1 MADNNYKD
9 QNGIIGSRL
18 LRDKAVTLTNREN
31 GANYGTFKADA
42 GSNDLIW
49 NDPGAS
55 NTQLRFDVNDDG
67 VLDITDDELAANYIS
82 GDPEYDGI
90 TPVYIWADPVIFD
103 AETKRLFLELPTSER
118 PRFTTDLIE
127 QFYNKRP
134 EYNNFA
140 RRIIYDQPI
149 ELLDLFKSLT
159 PEDFEALKIGNAEF
173 RFNQL
178 QKRITRAEKAIE
190 KTPIDT
196 SRLTTIWPILSIR
209 ELFLESELSEFYYL
223 KYPKKSARELASEQ
237 GAIMTTGG
245 RLADISNKDYS
256 GWLDEIPNDA
266 AYISYVGPH
275 YWDNIEVDDGGNIYE
290 KDEAIVQRAIR
301 SQDAKIIKS
310 FESGTFGDERPPEF
324 ERINKEVLRALLNAT
339 IEEHGAYRTIYL
351 PTFARELNEN
361 YKIDV
366 DEYDENGELNDKGKQ
381 NKAAADQREREAAEA
396 RKNGEKVYTKEKPS
410 IMQQFYSLDYWVGVL
425 DGSFPKRTAIITG
438 LNKEAKTIEVVLPY
452 IDEIKRR
459 VLEAQRLEAETNRR
473 AYLLPAYNFLVH
485 TNIESERNKLAV
497 DLVYTIIDK
506 LLQRGSKPASA
517 FKENKTGDQEQKN
530 ATEKVV
536 YRIKYQKLIDDTPLL
551 SMAYKNAN
559 GSKREYDILN
569 RTFKKAFALLKNKT
583 DLYKYFND
591 LNIPETPPTKRTLND
606 NLVITHKG
614 LNAKY
619 KRSK

>member
-1 MADNNYKD
+1 MADSKYKG
-9 QNGIIGSRL
+9 QSGIMGSRIL
-18 LRDKAVTLTNREN
+18 QERKLELIDRET
-31 GANYGTFKADA
+31 GKRVGTFTAES
-42 GSNDLIW
+42 GSNILKW
-49 NDPGAS
+49 NEKPSG
-55 NTQLRFDVNDDG
+55 TQLKFSVQDDG
-67 VLDITDDELAANYIS
+67 VLDISDDDLTIDIMS
-82 GDPEYDGI
+82 GDPDYDGL
-90 TPVYIWADPVIFD
+90 TPVYIWLDPVIFD
-103 AETKRLFLELPTSER
+103 AETKAAFMEMPAGER
-118 PRFTTDLIE
+118 ARFTTDLIE

-140 RRIIYDQPI
+140 RRLIYDQPM
-149 ELLDLFKSLT
+149 ELLNLFKSLT

-173 RFNQL
+173 RFDQL
-178 QKRITRAEKAIE
+178 QKRINRAEEAIE

-196 SRLTTIWPILSIR
+196 NKLTTIWPILSIR

-223 KYPKKSARELASEQ
+223 KNPKKSARELAAEQ

-256 GWLDEIPNDA
+256 GWSDEIPNDA

-301 SQDAKIIKS
+301 SQDAKILKA
-310 FESGTFGDERPPEF
+310 FEAGTFGDERPPEF
-324 ERINKEVLRALLNAT
+324 ERVNKEVLRALLNAT

-366 DEYDENGELNDKGKQ
+366 DEYDENGELNEKGKQ
-381 NKAAADQREREAAEA
+381 NKAAADQREKDAENA

-459 VLEAQRLEAETNRR
+459 LLEAQRLEVETHKR
-473 AYLLPAYNFLVH
+473 YLPVYNFLVH

-517 FKENKTGDQEQKN
+517 FKENQTDKSQEEKKSS
-530 ATEKVV
+530 EKVV
-536 YRIKYQKLIDDTPLL
+536 YRIKYQTLIDDTPLL

-569 RTFKKAFALLKNKT
+569 RTFKKAFQLLHKKT
-583 DLYKYFND
+583 DIYNYFVD
-591 LNIPETPPTKRTLND
+591 LKIPEIPPTKKTLDD
-606 NLVITHKG
+606 NLLITHKG
-614 LNAKY
+614 KNPAY
-619 KRSK
+619 KKL